1 MGIDRAD
8 VRQVIHYSLCGSLE
22 AYYQEAGR
30 AGRDGLPAKA
40 TLLYNSQDRSLHE
53 FFIQQSELA
62 AGDLRAIHNCIR
74 NSEQTWITTEELSRL
89 TGLHPVQIK
98 VGLSELERAGTLE
111 HLGDEGYRML
121 FHKLE
126 WKPRDVENVIL
137 HSKEHI
143 KHRQTQL
150 NGIVHYAE
158 SNLCRRK
165 IILDHFGD
173 PGKAEAVDCCD
184 NCRGAESGTGVRKE
198 ASEISHGERASISI
212 LDCIRRAH
220 IKVGREKVAQI
231 LHGSKAKEILKFH
244 HDNNVYYGRLA
255 AVRQNDIENMI
266 GQLIEMGYIK
276 VIGGEYPILS
286 LTRRGEN
293 AINQKETIGLKAPE
307 SIR

>member
-22 AYYQEAGR
+22 AYYQEAGH

-53 FFIQQSELA
+53 FFIKQSELA

-198 ASEISHGERASISI
+198 ASEISHGERA
-212 LDCIRRAH
+212 
-220 IKVGREKVAQI
+220 
-231 LHGSKAKEILKFH
+231 
-244 HDNNVYYGRLA
+244 
-255 AVRQNDIENMI
+255 
-266 GQLIEMGYIK
+266 
-276 VIGGEYPILS
+276 
-286 LTRRGEN
+286 
-293 AINQKETIGLKAPE
+293 
-307 SIR
+307 